1 MRTNYF
7 IIPFLSMLLFSSCN
21 YLDYDE
27 TSGLKTKEDMYKY
40 FDTSK
45 QMLTHVYSFMPQGS
59 SLFSGSISTIAML
72 DCASDDAEFGAV
84 ADDIQL
90 MNNGG
95 WSAINTYDDSWSLY
109 NGIRAANSFIIEI
122 AQADF
127 TRYEHN
133 GSYQN
138 WMKQL
143 QYFPYEAR
151 VLRAYYFFELARRYG
166 DIAMPLAV
174 LTEEEANTIGKTAF
188 ADVIQF
194 IVDECDAAAT
204 DGHLPE
210 SYAGEPGQE
219 IGRVTKG
226 FAMALKSKAL
236 LYAASEL
243 HNPSM
248 DQEAW
253 KKSAMAALDI
263 INLGLYSLD
272 PDGCAN
278 NHLPATM
285 SVVAIGLSIS
295 IVLGLGLAVLMD
307 ISEIAEK
314 ALYPLIIASQT
325 IPTTALAPLFVLWF
339 GYGIWSK
346 VLVTVLITFFPITI
360 TVFDGFKSVKTEMEE
375 LLFTFGA
382 SKRQIFFKLKIPA
395 VLPCFFSA
403 IKMAVPMSI
412 IGAAIGEWLGAQSG
426 LGYFSRRM
434 MTQLDGAG
442 VFAPILLLSVVAMFF
457 TELVAILEKRL
468 IHWRND

>member
-1 MRTNYF
+1 MN
-7 IIPFLSMLLFSSCN
+7 
-21 YLDYDE
+21 E
-27 TSGLKTKEDMYKY
+27 TKKRG
-40 FDTSK
+40 
-45 QMLTHVYSFMPQGS
+45 
-59 SLFSGSISTIAML
+59 
-72 DCASDDAEFGAV
+72 
-84 ADDIQL
+84 
-90 MNNGG
+90 N
-95 WSAINTYDDSWSLY
+95 
-109 NGIRAANSFIIEI
+109 ANLPALI
-122 AQADF
+122 
-127 TRYEHN
+127 
-133 GSYQN
+133 
-138 WMKQL
+138 L
-143 QYFPYEAR
+143 
-151 VLRAYYFFELARRYG
+151 
-166 DIAMPLAV
+166 LAV
-174 LTEEEANTIGKTAF
+174 LLMFWQAAAMGI
-188 ADVIQF
+188 
-194 IVDECDAAAT
+194 DAAYILPSPTQILIRLWELRGPLFTA
-204 DGHLPE
+204 HLP
-210 SYAGEPGQE
+210 
-219 IGRVTKG
+219 T
-226 FAMALKSKAL
+226 
-236 LYAASEL
+236 
-243 HNPSM
+243 
-248 DQEAW
+248 
-253 KKSAMAALDI
+253 
-263 INLGLYSLD
+263 
-272 PDGCAN
+272 
-278 NHLPATM
+278 TM